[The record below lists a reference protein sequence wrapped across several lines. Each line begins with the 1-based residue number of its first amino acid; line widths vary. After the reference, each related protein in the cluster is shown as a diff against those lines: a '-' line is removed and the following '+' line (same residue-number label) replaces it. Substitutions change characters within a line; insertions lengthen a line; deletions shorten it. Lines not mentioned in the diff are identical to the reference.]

1 MVVDKKGPKL
11 DVEIPTAAMPDIVF
25 MLLIFFLVTTTIT
38 SDKGVPLTLPEFSEN
53 NDPVKLKKN
62 QVLNLLISNE
72 GQIMVDGEVLGNRSD
87 LMNQLRNSLDELG
100 KDAEGKYKKI
110 VSIKTQGQTLYTDY
124 IFVLDKVKEAG
135 ATKISIAEP
144 EE

>member
-1 MVVDKKGPKL
+1 MVVGKKSINI

-62 QVLNLLISNE
+62 QVLNLLVSDM
-72 GQIMVDGEVLGNRSD
+72 GQVMIDGQVLTNRSD
-87 LMNQLRNSLDELG
+87 LKNQIRNSLDQLG
-100 KDAEGKYKKI
+100 RDAEGKYKKI
-110 VSIKTQGQTLYTDY
+110 VSIKTQGGTLYQDY
-124 IFVLDKVKEAG
+124 IYVLDNVKEAG